1 MKAENNLI
9 AFIIAIRD
17 FLEGIKDVHIE
28 SFLADWPSANCI
40 TRSVLPYHWLHSI
53 SGVGITWPRNQL
65 LNKNS

>member
-28 SFLADWPSANCI
+28 SFLAA
-40 TRSVLPYHWLHSI
+40 
-53 SGVGITWPRNQL
+53 
-65 LNKNS
+65 